1 MEQTAQL
8 SFIVLETIQKISTEL
23 YQSQLAPEVTEKFKS
38 DSLKLAQFL
47 NITEQQAWFFSIIY
61 VQQYMGFSCD
71 LSDIMSE
78 LDMKISKLVKYR
90 PDFMELIDK
99 RLIKSNYVRRK
110 GKTIPTI
117 NFKFMIIY
125 DHVLDA
131 INQNISLDDATK
143 SEPLDIFE
151 FCNVVSDFI
160 AERAEKE
167 ICTDELINEVTQLE
181 MHNSNIEAIAKL
193 TDKGIL
199 LHDRI
204 LLYEMCDDL
213 VRGGSGDTAMEK
225 TISHIYDTQKL
236 KIKRIREI
244 TESTSKLIEQDL
256 ISVIGASFVSGI
268 AISLTTSAIDLLLGQ
283 DADLFIKKQTLK
295 DVISADSI
303 ATKQL
308 YFDDKFQQQIDFFQN
323 SLTPEKYTEMQ
334 DRLDKMSMPKGIAA
348 VFYGGPGTGKTESAY
363 QIAKA
368 TGRDILYVDIS
379 QTKSKWFGESEKS
392 IKAVFS
398 DYARICKKSKL
409 KPILLFNEA
418 DAVLGKRKDNN
429 SSNVAQT
436 ENAIQNIIL
445 EQMEKSDGIIIA
457 TTNLVD
463 NLDAA
468 FERRFLFKIKFEMP
482 TYEAKKQIWKTK
494 LDWLDDEQ
502 AASLANRFQFSG
514 GEIDN
519 IARKAIINEV
529 IIGKRATIDELVE
542 YCDTEHLASKKG
554 RKLGFN

>member
-1 MEQTAQL
+1 
-8 SFIVLETIQKISTEL
+8 
-23 YQSQLAPEVTEKFKS
+23 
-38 DSLKLAQFL
+38 
-47 NITEQQAWFFSIIY
+47 
-61 VQQYMGFSCD
+61 
-71 LSDIMSE
+71 
-78 LDMKISKLVKYR
+78 
-90 PDFMELIDK
+90 
-99 RLIKSNYVRRK
+99 
-110 GKTIPTI
+110 
-117 NFKFMIIY
+117 
-125 DHVLDA
+125 
-131 INQNISLDDATK
+131 
-143 SEPLDIFE
+143 
-151 FCNVVSDFI
+151 
-160 AERAEKE
+160 
-167 ICTDELINEVTQLE
+167 
-181 MHNSNIEAIAKL
+181 
-193 TDKGIL
+193 
-199 LHDRI
+199 
-204 LLYEMCDDL
+204 